1 MLRLTA
7 LVLLMA
13 AVLTQAGTAAGYSNA
28 AAPSTPR
35 PAQRVVVRTQLVPAS
50 SDGFDWLDAA
60 AGFGAA
66 LASVAAGLFVIGVAS
81 RRSRGRGELTYVE
94 RSTR

>member
-1 MLRLTA
+1 MLRQAA

-13 AVLTQAGTAAGYSNA
+13 AVLAPAGTAARYSHA

-35 PAQRVVVRTQLVPAS
+35 PAERVVVRTQLVPAS
-50 SDGFDWLDAA
+50 SDGFHWLDAA

-66 LASVAAGLFVIGVAS
+66 LVSVSAGLLVIGVAS
-81 RRSRGRGELTYVE
+81 RRSRGRPELTKAQN
-94 RSTR
+94 S

>member
-1 MLRLTA
+1 MLRQAA

-13 AVLTQAGTAAGYSNA
+13 AVLAPAATYSHA
-28 AAPSTPR
+28 ATPSTPR
-35 PAQRVVVRTQLVPAS
+35 PAERVVVRTQLVPAS

-66 LASVAAGLFVIGVAS
+66 LVSVAVGLFVIGVAS
-81 RRSRGRGELTYVE
+81 RRSRGRPELTKAQN
-94 RSTR
+94 S

>member
-1 MLRLTA
+1 MLRQAA
-7 LVLLMA
+7 LVLLA
-13 AVLTQAGTAAGYSNA
+13 TVVLAPAGTAARYSDA

-60 AGFGAA
+60 AGFG
-66 LASVAAGLFVIGVAS
+66 LAIVSVGVVLLVVAGHRPRFRYAKN
-81 RRSRGRGELTYVE
+81 
-94 RSTR
+94 